1 MIKELSD
8 INSIKKDMETIRKNQ
23 SEIKDILTKMKN
35 NLQEVNSRVNEA
47 ENHINYLEYKEAKNA
62 QSEQQ
67 KEKRIQ
73 KNEDSVRSL
82 WDNFKHTNICIMGM
96 PEGEERE
103 QEIENLFEKK
113 MKEIFPNLVK
123 EVHIQV

>member
-1 MIKELSD
+1 
-8 INSIKKDMETIRKNQ
+8 
-23 SEIKDILTKMKN
+23 MKN
-35 NLQEVNSRVNEA
+35 NLQGIKSRVDED
-47 ENHINYLEYKEAKNA
+47 ENQLSNLKYKKAKNT

-82 WDNFKHTNICIMGM
+82 WDNFKHTNICIMGV

-113 MKEIFPNLVK
+113 NERNLP
-123 EVHIQV
+123 

>member
-1 MIKELSD
+1 
-8 INSIKKDMETIRKNQ
+8 
-23 SEIKDILTKMKN
+23 MKN
-35 NLQEVNSRVNEA
+35 NLQGIKSRVDED
-47 ENHINYLEYKEAKNA
+47 ENQLSNLKYKKAKNT

-113 MKEIFPNLVK
+113 NERNLP
-123 EVHIQV
+123 